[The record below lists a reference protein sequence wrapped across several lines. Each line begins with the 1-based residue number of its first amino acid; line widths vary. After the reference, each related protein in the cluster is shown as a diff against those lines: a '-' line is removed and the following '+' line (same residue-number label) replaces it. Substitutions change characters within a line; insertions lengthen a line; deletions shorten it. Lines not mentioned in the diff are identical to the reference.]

1 MQQYEYIK
9 RTNATNRDGKEPLMD
24 LLEYGM
30 KYESSSNPVKRTA
43 AKGVLAAAR
52 LQADLYEHYL
62 EKKIPLSPEF
72 GDDKEMLERI
82 LANVKEECVEEE

>member
-1 MQQYEYIK
+1 
-9 RTNATNRDGKEPLMD
+9 MD